1 MNRAQLKHSIA
12 LQAERKHWVNDYSNV
27 LTLEEM
33 VLGSSVGKDYWTET
47 QTESFMDRTCM
58 SSHAN
63 HIPHNGLVHTLCTDS
78 GTESHCWFKPQQPYT
93 QRWDALPILL

>member
-33 VLGSSVGKDYWTET
+33 VLGSSVGKD
-47 QTESFMDRTCM
+47 C
-58 SSHAN
+58 
-63 HIPHNGLVHTLCTDS
+63 
-78 GTESHCWFKPQQPYT
+78 
-93 QRWDALPILL
+93 